1 MLLFTTIDV
10 IARWAFHN
18 GLELKTPRIMKLDDI
33 IRVCHMA
40 TNPLCV
46 LVSHLEQARKDRRRQ
61 MKAAHLRT
69 SQINENAK
77 AKKRQGEKSEGPFQ

>member
-1 MLLFTTIDV
+1 
-10 IARWAFHN
+10 
-18 GLELKTPRIMKLDDI
+18 MKLDDI

-40 TNPLCV
+40 TNPLYV

-77 AKKRQGEKSEGPFQ
+77 AKKRQRRKERVHSNETHLNAKCRSKAREIQDP